1 MEIFYRM
8 LGRIYWTFKLT
19 FRKADPLFNTLFKML
34 NSNMPKVNNN
44 LNVTLVSMLISEW
57 YLCYEK
63 GLFN

>member
-8 LGRIYWTFKLT
+8 LGRIYWT

-57 YLCYEK
+57 YLCYEI